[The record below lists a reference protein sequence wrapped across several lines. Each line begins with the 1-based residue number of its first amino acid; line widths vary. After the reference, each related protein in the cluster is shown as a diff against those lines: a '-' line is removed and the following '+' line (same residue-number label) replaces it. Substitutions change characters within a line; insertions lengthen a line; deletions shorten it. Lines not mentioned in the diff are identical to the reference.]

1 MPTPLLPE
9 LSGHTLTVDVALAQ
23 PTIIRD
29 RIATLADDQLL
40 LPHFFHPYGGNVQGG
55 GMLYT
60 LLKYSDLFTTGVEKR
75 APLAEYPMVTGVDP
89 ETKLATV
96 ADYGG
101 AVEIAYE
108 EILRN
113 NVSRLDQLTTQLVN
127 EVTIKIDTVALAAV
141 NAAGVESVAVDDP
154 WDTLVLEGP
163 EADLTASAARP
174 TAHFA
179 QAQELADLAQ
189 LGAVFDTLL
198 VHPAQARALRTAY
211 AANLQKMLE
220 SAGLTMHVNARI
232 NDGTAYLV
240 KSGQAGVV
248 GFESP
253 LQVVVTDQPR
263 NKSKLIQVFVVPAFG
278 VDKPHNCIKLTGL
291 AS

>member
-9 LSGHTLTVDVALAQ
+9 LAGNALTVDVALAQ

-40 LPHFFHPYGGNVQGG
+40 LPHFFRPYGGRIEGG

-60 LLKYSDLFTTGVEKR
+60 LLRYSDLFSAGVEKR
-75 APLAEYPMVTGVDP
+75 APLTEYPIVTGVDP
-89 ETKLATV
+89 ETKLAQV

-108 EILRN
+108 EISRN
-113 NVSRLDQLTTQLVN
+113 NVSRLDQLTSQLVN
-127 EVTIKIDTVALAAV
+127 EVTIKLDTVALAAV
-141 NAAGVESVAVDDP
+141 NASGVESVAVSAP
-154 WDTLVLEGP
+154 WDALVLDGP
-163 EADLTASAARP
+163 EADLTPSADRP

-189 LGAVFDTLL
+189 LGTVFDRLL
-198 VHPAQARALRTAY
+198 VHPSQARALRTAY
-211 AANLQKMLE
+211 ADNLGKMLE

-232 NDGTAYLV
+232 TDGTAYLV
-240 KSGQAGVV
+240 KTGETGVV
-248 GFESP
+248 GFEAP
-253 LQVVVTDQPR
+253 LSVVVTDQPR
-263 NKSKLIQVFVVPAFG
+263 TKSKLLQVYVVPAFG
-278 VDKPHNCIKLTGL
+278 VDKPHNTLKITGL

>member
-9 LSGHTLTVDVALAQ
+9 LTGNTLTVDVALNT

-29 RIATLADDQLL
+29 RIAALADDQLL
-40 LPHFFHPYGGNVQGG
+40 LPHFFHPHGAKIDGG

-75 APLAEYPMVTGVDP
+75 APLTEYPLVQGVDP

-108 EILRN
+108 EISRN
-113 NVSRLDQLTTQLVN
+113 NVSRLDQAATQLAN
-127 EVTIKIDTVALAAV
+127 EVAVKLDTVALAAV
-141 NAAGVESVAVDDP
+141 NASGIDSVAVDEP
-154 WDTLVLEGP
+154 WDTLVTVGP
-163 EADLTASAARP
+163 EADLTPSADRP

-189 LGAVFDTLL
+189 LGAVFDRLL
-198 VHPAQARALRTAY
+198 VHPSQARALRTAY
-211 AANLQKMLE
+211 AADLGKMLE
-220 SAGLTMHVNARI
+220 SCGLTMHVNARI
-232 NDGTAYLV
+232 ADGTAYLV
-240 KSGQAGVV
+240 KSGLTGIV

-263 NKSKLIQVFVVPAFG
+263 TKSKLLQVFVVPAFG
-278 VDKPHNCIKLTGL
+278 VDKPHNTIRLTGL

>member
-9 LSGHTLTVDVALAQ
+9 LTGNTLTVDVALRQ
-23 PTIIRD
+23 PTLIRD
-29 RIATLADDQLL
+29 RIAQLADKQLL
-40 LPHFFHPYGGNVQGG
+40 LPHLFHPFGGKIEGG

-60 LLKYSDLFTTGVEKR
+60 LLKYSDLFTSGVEQR
-75 APLAEYPMVTGVDP
+75 APLTEYPIVSGVDP

-113 NVSRLDQLTTQLVN
+113 NISRLDQLTTQLVN
-127 EVTIKIDTVALAAV
+127 EVTVKLDTVALAAV
-141 NAAGVESVAVDDP
+141 DAAGVESVAVAEP
-154 WDTLVLEGP
+154 WDTLVLDGP
-163 EADLTASAARP
+163 ATSITPSADRP

-179 QAQELADLAQ
+179 QAAELADLEQ
-189 LGAVFDTLL
+189 LGVVFDTLI
-198 VHPAQARALRTAY
+198 VHPGEARSLRTAY
-211 AANLQKMLE
+211 ADNLAKMLE

-232 NDGTAYLV
+232 ASGTAYLTQ
-240 KSGQAGVV
+240 SGMAGAV
-248 GFESP
+248 GFEAP

-263 NKSKLIQVFVVPAFG
+263 NKSKLLQVFAVPAFA
-278 VDKPHNCIKLTGL
+278 VDKPHAVKRLTGL